1 MKGTEMTVLT
11 ITIMSLMLFALVVSK
26 AQTSVPQTPPSSI
39 RITRSDSL
47 QPKKASAEYFTGAV
61 QVQELFPAD
70 DPSRTSGG
78 KVTFEPGAR
87 SAWHTHPLGQ
97 ILIVTDGTGWV
108 QQWGGPIQ
116 EIRKGDV
123 VRIPPGVKHWHGAT
137 PTTTMTHIAIQ
148 EQLNGKAVEWMEKV
162 SDEQYRK

>member
-47 QPKKASAEYFTGAV
+47 QPKKASADYFTGAV

-108 QQWGGPIQ
+108 QQWGGPIE

-123 VRIPPGVKHWHGAT
+123 IWIPPGVKHWHGAT
-137 PTTTMTHIAIQ
+137 PTTAMTHIAIQ
-148 EQLNGKAVEWMEKV
+148 ESLDGKVVDWMEHV
-162 SDEQYRK
+162 SDEQYRR